1 MVGTE
6 CRTRQTVGVTI
17 GAVANLVGWIA
28 TESVWIVFHALD
40 RLPSTRSG
48 RRVLRLLAGERRGIA
63 SAIPRSDSGGSGRV
77 TRAEASFISTLEC
90 RVSQY
95 CLQVAA

>member
-6 CRTRQTVGVTI
+6 CRTRRTVGVTI

-48 RRVLRLLAGERRGIA
+48 RRVLRLLAGERRGN
-63 SAIPRSDSGGSGRV
+63 RVSDSPIRQWRKRPSDEG
-77 TRAEASFISTLEC
+77 
-90 RVSQY
+90 
-95 CLQVAA
+95 